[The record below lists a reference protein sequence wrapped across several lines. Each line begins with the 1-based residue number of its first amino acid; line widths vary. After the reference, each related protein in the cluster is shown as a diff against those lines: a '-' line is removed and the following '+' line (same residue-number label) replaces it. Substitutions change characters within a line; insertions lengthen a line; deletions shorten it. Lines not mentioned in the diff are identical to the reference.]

1 MDGNNLVKLVA
12 AELARSPWRMEELAK
27 KLRRCGTIIIQL

>member
-12 AELARSPWRMEELAK
+12 AELTHSTWRREELAK
-27 KLRRCGTIIIQL
+27 KLRRCVEQ

>member
-12 AELARSPWRMEELAK
+12 AELTDSQWRREELAK
-27 KLRRCGTIIIQL
+27 KLRLCGTIIIQV